1 MQCPRCNV
9 GDISATD
16 NYCIHCGFTLVK
28 GGKPNTPVPPDLEE
42 RIRGVLSP
50 QYRIEGMLGRGGMSL
65 VYLAREVDLNRFVAM
80 KVLPLQLSHGTDAAE
95 RFKREA
101 KIAASLDHPHI
112 VPIHRIGATS
122 TFLWFTMKFVAGR
135 SLVEQVQENGPMGR
149 LETFKIIEQVASA
162 LHYAHERGVVHRD
175 VKPANVMV
183 DDDGCAMVCD
193 FGVAKG
199 FGAAD
204 SVSLTQSGGTMGTPT
219 YMSPEQLYGQPL
231 DGRADQYS
239 LAILIFECLAGR
251 PPFIADSMGE
261 ILRMHCLEPPP
272 RLSEFRPDLPLR
284 VSQGLARAMSK
295 KPDQRYANVLDFVV
309 AIGGRRPVG
318 VIRRGDE
325 DTQPTLLRI
334 PHGWIP
340 MPKFLR
346 IPEVMHFAE
355 NRVFKHLRWTGRM
368 LLRFWAWLVPQL
380 RKLSVLTWRGTK
392 RFARGTWRVTKWL
405 APRIVRLPLLL
416 RPSEM
421 KRLPAVLKRQAGVAA
436 VGLRNL
442 PRRAIRKVSLRVA
455 IPATAAAVLFS
466 AISIK
471 LVSQD
476 SLEPEPHSL
485 GSWDAVTTLDM
496 QSALAG
502 GDLAL
507 AAVTDSV
514 ETVPDSVAVEPD
526 TVVVAEPEPAP
537 PPRPARPRNTTRR
550 PTPVA
555 TPVVTQPEPEPPT
568 RDHRAEVG
576 QVIERFVDA
585 VESRNVTQLRRV
597 YPNLTPQDQESW
609 EGFFQIADQLEM
621 TVNVTDLAVNGSEA
635 EAMLESR
642 YDYLLDGEPE
652 SFTAQLFVLFDLAAD
667 AWGVSL
673 VRNRSGGD

>member
-16 NYCIHCGFTLVK
+16 NYCIHCGFTLGK
-28 GGKPNTPVPPDLEE
+28 GGKQHTPVPPDLEE

-135 SLVEQVQENGPMGR
+135 SLVERVEENGPMGR
-149 LETFKIIEQVASA
+149 VETFKIIEQVASA

-199 FGAAD
+199 FGSAEA
-204 SVSLTQSGGTMGTPT
+204 VSLTQSGGTMGTPT

-325 DTQPTLLRI
+325 DTQPTRLRI

-346 IPEVMHFAE
+346 IPEVMHFA
-355 NRVFKHLRWTGRM
+355 
-368 LLRFWAWLVPQL
+368 
-380 RKLSVLTWRGTK
+380 
-392 RFARGTWRVTKWL
+392 
-405 APRIVRLPLLL
+405 
-416 RPSEM
+416 
-421 KRLPAVLKRQAGVAA
+421 AA
-436 VGLRNL
+436 CWC
-442 PRRAIRKVSLRVA
+442 A
-455 IPATAAAVLFS
+455 
-466 AISIK
+466 
-471 LVSQD
+471 
-476 SLEPEPHSL
+476 
-485 GSWDAVTTLDM
+485 
-496 QSALAG
+496 
-502 GDLAL
+502 
-507 AAVTDSV
+507 
-514 ETVPDSVAVEPD
+514 
-526 TVVVAEPEPAP
+526 
-537 PPRPARPRNTTRR
+537 
-550 PTPVA
+550 
-555 TPVVTQPEPEPPT
+555 
-568 RDHRAEVG
+568 
-576 QVIERFVDA
+576 
-585 VESRNVTQLRRV
+585 
-597 YPNLTPQDQESW
+597 
-609 EGFFQIADQLEM
+609 
-621 TVNVTDLAVNGSEA
+621 
-635 EAMLESR
+635 
-642 YDYLLDGEPE
+642 
-652 SFTAQLFVLFDLAAD
+652 
-667 AWGVSL
+667 
-673 VRNRSGGD
+673 SGHG